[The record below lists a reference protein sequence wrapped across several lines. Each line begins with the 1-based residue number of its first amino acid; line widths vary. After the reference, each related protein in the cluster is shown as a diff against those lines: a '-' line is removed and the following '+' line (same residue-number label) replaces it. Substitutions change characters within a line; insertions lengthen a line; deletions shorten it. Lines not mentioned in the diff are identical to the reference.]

1 MSWLIPSA
9 LEGLVGRKDGEP
21 KALEPISELE
31 HGFWPSESCGDVRVG
46 TWSRLVLLQSF
57 HLAAKN
63 LHMLLIPPGHFKQT
77 GVSVAVCQTDRG
89 TGESGH
95 LQAGHT
101 RPGDSAK
108 GQKCTETT
116 KVSKDR
122 PSQTNLYGYCT
133 EASEQ
138 AWCLVVS
145 KEVPQ
150 QLWVTQVRQS
160 SVCHASPMN

>member
-9 LEGLVGRKDGEP
+9 LEVLVGRKDGEP

-95 LQAGHT
+95 LQAG
-101 RPGDSAK
+101 
-108 GQKCTETT
+108 Q
-116 KVSKDR
+116 
-122 PSQTNLYGYCT
+122 
-133 EASEQ
+133 
-138 AWCLVVS
+138 
-145 KEVPQ
+145 
-150 QLWVTQVRQS
+150 
-160 SVCHASPMN
+160 